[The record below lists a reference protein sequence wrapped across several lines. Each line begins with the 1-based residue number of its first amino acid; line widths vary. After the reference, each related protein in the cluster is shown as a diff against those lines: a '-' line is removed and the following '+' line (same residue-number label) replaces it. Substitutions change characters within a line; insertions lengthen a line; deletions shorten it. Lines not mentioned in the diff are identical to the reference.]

1 MLPLFYTRQFLM
13 ERWKAKKELAARAMI
28 YSADNQ
34 LFSVDRVDSASLP
47 TGQATIAFECDLHQG
62 AESHK
67 VFFGLM
73 ETESNGVSRSP
84 GIGVSVDLQTGLV
97 VDVVNDMGVLG
108 YLEDAPTESDGPLHV
123 KIEVETI
130 GHVMIPRIIVGND
143 VILHPALYLEAHERL
158 SALVGTSLNP
168 PGDTR
173 FENTVLHPAGST
185 AAAQL
190 TAAA

>member
-13 ERWKAKKELAARAMI
+13 DRWKEKKELSARAMI
-28 YSADNQ
+28 YSTDNQ
-34 LFSVDRVDSASLP
+34 LFSVDRVDSTALP
-47 TGQATIAFECDLHQG
+47 TGWATIAFECDLHQG

-67 VFFGLM
+67 VFLGLM
-73 ETESNGVSRSP
+73 ETESAGVTRSP

-108 YLEDAPTESDGPLHV
+108 YLEDAPTEADGPLHV
-123 KIEVETI
+123 KVEVETI
-130 GHVMIPRIIVGND
+130 GHVMIPRIIIGND

-168 PGDTR
+168 LGDTR
-173 FENTVLHPAGST
+173 FENKVLHAAGSV
-185 AAAQL
+185 AQGSL
-190 TAAA
+190 TAA